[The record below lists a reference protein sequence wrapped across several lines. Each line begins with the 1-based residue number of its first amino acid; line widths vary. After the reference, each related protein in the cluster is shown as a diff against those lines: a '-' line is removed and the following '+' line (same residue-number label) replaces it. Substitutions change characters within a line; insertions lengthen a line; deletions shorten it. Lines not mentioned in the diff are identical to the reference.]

1 MNFVLAFAIFTLLF
15 LVGTTPMAIVD
26 IEGFHSRILPSAHE
40 AIESGYLTHSGLTVS
55 PVPGGIAALAGVGSG
70 DTVVSI
76 DGIIPQTSQDIID
89 IIKKG

>member
-1 MNFVLAFAIFTLLF
+1 
-15 LVGTTPMAIVD
+15 MAIVD
-26 IEGFHSRILPSAHE
+26 LEGLHSRILPSAHE
-40 AIESGYLTHSGLTVS
+40 AIESGYLTHSGLTIS

-89 IIKKG
+89 IIKKGSEFSMTVETV